1 MKKHFNCILALA
13 SVLILGQSCKKELS
27 GDIPSTAGAI
37 DQPITTYYKMPDTAH
52 AEAGVYMVTYKEAFA
67 KPFADI
73 YTGPMD
79 VEGAKEAA
87 LGTHERDTKAK
98 IMNRLRQPDGSYLVA
113 QDSIETNYSILVVG
127 FSAHLTKEQVK
138 KLAEDPMVEYIE
150 RQHLSYV
157 LFGDKPE
164 SAASANKAFGPPP
177 PQYVDPL
184 RDEIGFKN
192 CSAYTNRIWIV
203 DSGIDK
209 ENSDLNLDDTNSKCF
224 LPNSTNYDD
233 LVGHGTGVAAVAA
246 AKDNTIGTRG
256 SAAGAKVVA
265 IKVTYQ
271 DGTSTPA
278 IVTSAL
284 EYVYL
289 KSVSGDVVNMSIGF
303 AGDDLPYVNGLE
315 LAIKK
320 FKGWNIPFTVAAGN
334 DVELASTVSPARMS
348 YSGHQYNS
356 YVDAFLRVISCY
368 KSGYRFSRTISNY
381 GLAVDYCAP
390 GEGIW
395 TYNAANACIAN
406 QKGTSFAAPLV
417 SGILLAQHGT
427 MSYWGTVKEDWD
439 AYPDKLAWFL

>member
-1 MKKHFNCILALA
+1 MKKHFNCILAIT
-13 SVLILGQSCKKELS
+13 SVLILGQSCKKEV
-27 GDIPSTAGAI
+27 GIDTPITGAV
-37 DQPITTYYKMPDTAH
+37 DQPITTYYAMPDTAH
-52 AEAGVYMVTYKEAFA
+52 AEPGVYMVTYKEAFA
-67 KPFADI
+67 KAFADI

-113 QDSIETNYSILVVG
+113 QDSMQANYSILIVG
-127 FSAHLTKEQVK
+127 FCASLNKEQIK

-150 RQHLSYV
+150 RQRLSYV
-157 LFGDKPE
+157 LFGDN
-164 SAASANKAFGPPP
+164 SASSPSSNQAAFGA
-177 PQYVDPL
+177 QYVDPL

-192 CSAYTNRIWIV
+192 CSSYTNRIWII
-203 DSGIDK
+203 DSGIDQG
-209 ENSDLNLDDTNSKCF
+209 NTDLNLDNTNSKSF
-224 LPNSTNYDD
+224 LPNSSSYDD

-278 IVTSAL
+278 IVTQAL
-284 EYVYL
+284 EHVYL

-303 AGDDLPYVNGLE
+303 GEDDLPNVNGLE
-315 LAIKK
+315 LAVKK

-334 DVELASTVSPARMS
+334 DSELASTVSPARMS
-348 YSGHQYNS
+348 YEGHQYNYAVNS
-356 YVDAFLRVISCY
+356 FFRVISCY

-395 TYNAANACIAN
+395 TFNEKNACVAN
-406 QKGTSFAAPLV
+406 NKGTSFAAPLV
-417 SGILLAQHGT
+417 AGILLAQHCS